1 MPKSNPSPGKR
12 PKLPQRIEL
21 IDRNITRNRR
31 FKADRMYAITQ
42 EVHVKKHVKLTI
54 EDGTTI
60 LIQNGPKSDSRLLRA
75 ALIFNKG
82 SRLKAQC
89 FCVSACDHA
98 LQPVKK
104 SDNGGLW
111 FLGNTQNAEKD
122 TIRTKSARTAPSSS
136 FQATSIKTYYLGRQ
150 DPLRHTLPN
159 HDAEDDIDG
168 LSILGVGPKEWA
180 VSELASYYSGD
191 DGIDITNSHLQL
203 DRIKV
208 QSPCEDG
215 LNLSSSY
222 LEVRHTLS
230 LHVNK
235 SLRKDRDLV
244 DFETDDGA
252 SLLVIHAGCQVKMNG
267 VFGDEV
273 NLVSKEMPKPVT
285 RANNEKKY
293 QFTGKLQ
300 RAALIYSLDAD

>member
-1 MPKSNPSPGKR
+1 MPKSNLSPCQR
-12 PKLPQRIEL
+12 PKSPQSIEVL
-21 IDRNITRNRR
+21 NCNITSNRR
-31 FKADRMYAITQ
+31 LKADRIYAVTEEIR
-42 EVHVKKHVKLTI
+42 VKKNVKLTI
-54 EDGTTI
+54 EDGATI
-60 LIQNGPKSDSRLLRA
+60 LIQNGLKANSRLLRA

-82 SRLKAQC
+82 SRLKAQR

-122 TIRTKSARTAPSSS
+122 TIRTKPSRAAPSSS
-136 FQATSIKTYYLGRQ
+136 FQARSITTSYLGRQ

-159 HDAEDDIDG
+159 QDAEGDIDG

-180 VSELASYYSGD
+180 VSELSSYYSGD

-208 QSPCEDG
+208 YAPIEDG

-222 LEVRHTLS
+222 LEVRHALS
-230 LHVNK
+230 LHVRK
-235 SLRKDRDLV
+235 TLRKDRDLV

-252 SLLVIHAGCQVKMNG
+252 SLLVIHAGCQVEMNG

-273 NLVSKEMPKPVT
+273 NLISKEMPKPIT
-285 RANNEKKY
+285 RTNNERSY
-293 QFTGKLQ
+293 QFKGQLQ